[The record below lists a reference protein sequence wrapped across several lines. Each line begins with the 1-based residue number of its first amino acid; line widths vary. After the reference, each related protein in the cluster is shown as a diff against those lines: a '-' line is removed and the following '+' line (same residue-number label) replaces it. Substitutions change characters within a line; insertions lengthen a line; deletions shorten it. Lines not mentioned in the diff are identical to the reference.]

1 MLDGTTQP
9 AYTDWPC
16 SRRLRCFLVVQVF
29 LLNSFPTVDNILLYN
44 ALAFGLQQWLV
55 CYWIVV
61 SDSFFDLGLVQ
72 F

>member
-1 MLDGTTQP
+1 
-9 AYTDWPC
+9 
-16 SRRLRCFLVVQVF
+16 LVVQVF